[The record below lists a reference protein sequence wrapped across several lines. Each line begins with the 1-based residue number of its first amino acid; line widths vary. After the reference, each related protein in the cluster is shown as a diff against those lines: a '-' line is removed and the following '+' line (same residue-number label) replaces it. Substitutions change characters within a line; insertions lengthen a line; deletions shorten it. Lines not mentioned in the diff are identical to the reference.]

1 MSELSKKIIGLTG
14 SIASGKSIVSNYL
27 KDKGYQVIDADL
39 IVKDLY
45 ENNEYLKR
53 EIVKVFSDNVVV
65 NNKIDKKKIS
75 NLVFKDDL
83 LLNKLN
89 NIIHPLVIKKIITEI
104 NEKDGLIFLDI
115 PLLFETG
122 IDKICDVI
130 IVIDVD
136 DDIRLSRLLNRDEIT
151 YEKALSIDKKQMSS
165 DLKKIQA
172 DYLINNNSDINN
184 LYQEIENVL
193 LKLKEND

>member
-136 DDIRLSRLLNRDEIT
+136 DDIRLTRLLNRDEIT